1 MHTYTYTGP
10 REGGSAVIDRLQ
22 TIYVRPEDRYVVS
35 LIVGYREACAD
46 DTTEWPPIDNPRAAA
61 FWALRLT
68 RDQDS
73 PNTVWCVYDRVKDE
87 TILLEQA
94 DLMAAR

>member
-1 MHTYTYTGP
+1 MRTYTYRGT
-10 REGGSAVIDRLQ
+10 RKRHSAVIDRLQ
-22 TIYVRPEDRYVVS
+22 TIYVRPEDRYIVS
-35 LIVGYREACAD
+35 LIVGYREASAD
-46 DTTEWPPIDNPRAAA
+46 ATNERPAIDNPRAAA

-68 RDQDS
+68 RDEDS
-73 PNTVWCVYDRVKDE
+73 TDTVWCVYDRVTDE

>member
-10 REGGSAVIDRLQ
+10 REGRRAVVDRLQ

-35 LIVGYREACAD
+35 LIIGYQEAGPG
-46 DTTEWPPIDNPRAAA
+46 DTKERPPIDNPRAAA

-73 PNTVWCVYDRVKDE
+73 PDTVWCVYDRVTDE